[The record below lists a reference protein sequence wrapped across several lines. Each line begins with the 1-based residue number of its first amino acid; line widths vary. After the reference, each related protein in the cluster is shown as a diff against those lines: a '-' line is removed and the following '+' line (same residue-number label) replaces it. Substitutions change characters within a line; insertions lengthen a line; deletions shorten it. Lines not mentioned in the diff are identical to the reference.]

1 MSIKKVVCL
10 LLFCFLVTYFIQ
22 NNMKNIEIP
31 IAQKIAYKTTIHG
44 EELVDQYH
52 WLRDKNWPNVQD
64 QKVLDYLNAENT
76 YTENYF
82 KPLNYLTDKIYN
94 EILGRIKLADR
105 SVPVMH
111 SDGYYYFTITEEQL
125 SYPIYAR
132 KVKDGPDEIILD
144 QNKEAAGHNFFNIGA
159 ISVSPDGKLL
169 AYSQD
174 ISGDEH
180 YTILVKDLSD
190 NKLLGDSITNVIGNV
205 VWNKLGT
212 GFYYTKLDDKWRANK
227 VYFHKLGDVQE
238 LDFLVQ
244 EELDQIFRLN
254 VDKSSSEEYIFVTSS
269 SSTSVETSFIKADD
283 LSHQPNLIIP
293 RREDHLYE
301 VDHIN
306 ENFYIQTNDKGK
318 NFRLVKL
325 PVKDYSAQKFIEIVP
340 HSEDVYLIGFYLYK
354 QNLVILTKELGL
366 PKITVSDY
374 ALNDKKLIS
383 FPDAAYTA
391 GVIYSCVSDDGMLI
405 SYSSLNTPATIF
417 KYGFALKDLVTL
429 KTQEIPTG
437 YNRDLY
443 QSERLFATS
452 KDGVKIPISL
462 VYKKSLFKKDGS
474 NPLFLYGYGSY
485 GIAVPPAF
493 SSNAITLLDRG
504 FVYAIAH
511 IRGGDDL
518 GFKWYES
525 AKFLTKKK
533 TFEDFISVADYL
545 VEQHYTSQGEIAI
558 MGGSAGGMLVGAVMN
573 ERPELFKTVI
583 ADVPFVDV
591 LNTMLD
597 DTLPLTPGEFKEWG
611 NPKEKAYF
619 DYIKSYSPYD
629 NIRSQNYP
637 KLYVLAGL
645 NDPRVTYWE
654 PAKFVARLRATKTDD
669 NILLLETEME
679 AGHGGK
685 SGRFDRLKE
694 IAKKYAFM
702 LNEFDLN
709 KE

>member
-1 MSIKKVVCL
+1 MSTKKILCF
-10 LLFCFLVTYFIQ
+10 LLFCFLATYFIQ
-22 NNMKNIEIP
+22 NNMKNPEIP
-31 IAQKIAYKTTIHG
+31 IAQKIPYKTSVHG

-52 WLRDKNWPNVQD
+52 WLRDQNWPNVQNP
-64 QKVLDYLNAENT
+64 KVLDYLKAENN

-82 KPLNYLTDKIYN
+82 KPLNGLTDKLYK
-94 EILGRIKLADR
+94 EMLGRIKLADR
-105 SVPVMH
+105 SVPVKH
-111 SDGYYYFTITEEQL
+111 SDGYYYFTITEEQS

-132 KVKDGPDEIILD
+132 KTKDGSDEIILD
-144 QNKEAAGHNFFNIGA
+144 QNKEAVGHNFFNIGA

-174 ISGDEH
+174 VSGDEH
-180 YTILVKDLSD
+180 YTILVKDLSN
-190 NKLLGDSITNVIGNV
+190 NKLLSDSITNVIGNA
-205 VWNKLGT
+205 VWSKTGT

-227 VYFHKLGDVQE
+227 VYFHKLGEAQE
-238 LDFLVQ
+238 LDQLVQ
-244 EELDQIFRLN
+244 EELDQIFRLSVN
-254 VDKSSSEEYIFVTSS
+254 KSSSEEYIFITSS
-269 SSTSVETSFIKADD
+269 SSTSTETSFIKADD
-283 LSHQPNLIIP
+283 SSHQPHLIIP
-293 RREDHLYE
+293 RKEDHLYE
-301 VDHIN
+301 VDHIH
-306 ENFYIQTNDKGK
+306 EDFYIQTNDKGK
-318 NFRLVKL
+318 NFRLVKIA
-325 PVKDYSAQKFIEIVP
+325 VQNYSTHEFIEIIP
-340 HSEDVYLIGFYLYK
+340 HSEEVYLIGFYLYEN
-354 QNLVILTKELGL
+354 NLVIVTKELGL
-366 PKITVSDY
+366 PKITVTDY
-374 ALNDKKLIS
+374 TLNDKKIIS

-405 SYSSLNTPATIF
+405 SYSSLNTPSTIF

-429 KTQEIPTG
+429 KTQEIPSG
-437 YNRDLY
+437 YDKNLY

-485 GIAVPPAF
+485 GIAIPPAF
-493 SSNAITLLDRG
+493 STNIISLLDVG

-533 TFEDFISVADYL
+533 TFEDFISAADYL
-545 VEQHYTSQGEIAI
+545 VEHHYTSQGEIAI

-611 NPKEKAYF
+611 NPKEKEYF
-619 DYIKSYSPYD
+619 TYMKSYSPYD
-629 NIRSQNYP
+629 NIRPQNYP

-654 PAKFVARLRATKTDD
+654 PAKFVAKLRATKTDN

-702 LNEFDLN
+702 LNEFAIN